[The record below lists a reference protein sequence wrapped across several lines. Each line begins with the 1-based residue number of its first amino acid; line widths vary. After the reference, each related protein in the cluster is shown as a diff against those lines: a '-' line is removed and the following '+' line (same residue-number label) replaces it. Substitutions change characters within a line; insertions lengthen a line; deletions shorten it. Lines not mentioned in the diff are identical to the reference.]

1 MFAVTASF
9 GDYILW
15 YMYTDELQDVND
27 INLVVYSD
35 NMPRL
40 VVDIDKNQSD
50 DLWLHAREP
59 RAFTT
64 YIDLDM
70 TNPAEYSFQ
79 FEMLQS
85 ERGWHKSSLYQYED
99 IVKYIH
105 TIKPSWWNE
114 HVHFEANYFHVGG
127 WTPAG
132 VPEPSSALLCMIGL
146 GLLLLKRKS

>member
-27 INLVVYSD
+27 INLVLYSD

-70 TNPAEYSFQ
+70 TNPSEYSFQ

-85 ERGWHKSSLYQYED
+85 ERGW
-99 IVKYIH
+99 
-105 TIKPSWWNE
+105 
-114 HVHFEANYFHVGG
+114 
-127 WTPAG
+127 
-132 VPEPSSALLCMIGL
+132 
-146 GLLLLKRKS
+146 

>member
-1 MFAVTASF
+1 MKKLLLAIFAMFAVTASF

-50 DLWLHAREP
+50 YLWLHAREP

-70 TNPAEYSFQ
+70 TNPAEYSF
-79 FEMLQS
+79 
-85 ERGWHKSSLYQYED
+85 
-99 IVKYIH
+99 
-105 TIKPSWWNE
+105 
-114 HVHFEANYFHVGG
+114 
-127 WTPAG
+127 
-132 VPEPSSALLCMIGL
+132 
-146 GLLLLKRKS
+146 